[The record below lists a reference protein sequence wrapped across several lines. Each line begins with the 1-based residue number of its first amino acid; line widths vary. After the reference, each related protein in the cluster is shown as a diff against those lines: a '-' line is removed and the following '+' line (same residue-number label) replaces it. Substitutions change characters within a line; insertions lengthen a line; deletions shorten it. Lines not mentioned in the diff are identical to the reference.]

1 MNRAVV
7 PLLLALLLAVASCSG
22 QAGDQRSP
30 SSASTTTPGGEM
42 GFTNP
47 VHPHDFPD
55 PQIIT
60 DDNGGYLAIAT
71 NGNGMN
77 VQVLTSPDMV
87 TWTQGSDALPSV
99 ADWSSPGKVWA
110 PEIIRWSDGGYRLYY
125 TTRAPDPNWQCLSV
139 AVSDTAAGPYVDES
153 TEPLVCEVDEGG
165 SIDASPFVDSSG
177 KAWLYWKNDGNAIGV
192 DTFIRVA
199 ALSADGRTITGE
211 TTNLFKQTLPWE
223 GNLVEGPA
231 VVEID
236 GLFHLFYSANDY
248 GSDRYAVGHAVADS
262 PTGPFTK
269 DPEPVLTTNDVA
281 AGPGH
286 NQMIKVGEQWWMVY
300 HAWLPG
306 EVGNQAH
313 GRQMWLSKVDFDG
326 RSVVVQPPTVDQPTK
341 P

>member
-1 MNRAVV
+1 MRKAVV
-7 PLLLALLLAVASCSG
+7 PFVLALLLAIAGCSG
-22 QAGDQRSP
+22 QADPQDPGD
-30 SSASTTTPGGEM
+30 TM

-47 VHPHDFPD
+47 VYPYNFPD
-55 PQIIT
+55 PQVIA
-60 DDNGGYLAIAT
+60 DGEGGYLAIAT

-87 TWTQGSDALPSV
+87 SWTQGSDALP
-99 ADWSSPGKVWA
+99 ALPGWSSSGKVWA
-110 PEIIRWSDGGYRLYY
+110 PEIIEWTDGSYRLYY
-125 TTRAPDPNWQCLSV
+125 TTRAPDPAWQCLSV

-153 TEPLVCEVDEGG
+153 SEPLMCEIDEGG
-165 SIDASPFVDSSG
+165 SIDATPFIDSSG

-192 DTFIRVA
+192 DTFIKVA
-199 ALSADGRTITGE
+199 ALSADGMSVTGE
-211 TTNLFKQTLPWE
+211 TTNLFQQDLPWE

-231 VVEID
+231 LVEID
-236 GLFHLFYSANDY
+236 GLFHMFYSANDY
-248 GSDRYAVGHAVADS
+248 GSDRYAVGHAVAES

-269 DPEPVLTTNDVA
+269 HPDPVLVTNEVA

-306 EVGNQAH
+306 EVGNEAF

-326 RSVVVQPPTVDQPTK
+326 RTVTVQPPTLDQPTK